1 MTPEGR
7 IKNEILSY
15 LSNLSNSLFWPVD
28 SVGIYDP
35 FKKIFRKKNSIYHM
49 RGISDILGI
58 YCHVPIAIE
67 VKSKTGV
74 VSDYQKLFLNKFNLA
89 GGLGFVAR
97 SVEDVKLRLNGLN
110 DLKQNQAIKL

>member
-7 IKNEILSY
+7 IKNEILSW
-15 LSNLSNSLFWPVD
+15 LSSSGGFFFPID

-35 FKKIFRKKNSIYHM
+35 VKKCYRRKQSIYHI
-49 RGISDILGI
+49 RGVSDILGI
-58 YCHVPIAIE
+58 YKGRPIAIE

-74 VSDYQKLFLNKFNLA
+74 VSEHQKYFLTRFNLA

-97 SVEDVKLRLNGLN
+97 SLEEVKQQLGGHP
-110 DLKQNQAIKL
+110 